1 MLIGMHVPDYVECP
15 NVYVPQAGRR
25 SLFLGGGITNCPD
38 WRAELRP
45 MLAGT
50 PWVLI
55 NPRRT
60 DIDMNDTAVAMA
72 QIDWEHRHLHVADAI
87 LFWFCQ
93 ETLQPITLY
102 ELGAWSM
109 TTKPLFVGAHP
120 AYPRRIDILVQT
132 HLSRPDVQVVDSL
145 EALAAQVRSGA

>member
-1 MLIGMHVPDYVECP
+1 MLIRMHALDYVECP
-15 NVYVPQAGRR
+15 DVYVPQDRR
-25 SLFLGGGITNCPD
+25 GLFLGGGITNCPD
-38 WRAELRP
+38 WRAELRA

-60 DIDMNDTAVAMA
+60 DIDMDDTAVAMA
-72 QIDWEHRHLHVADAI
+72 QIDWEHRHLHLADAI

-109 TTKPLFVGAHP
+109 TTKPLFVGVHP

-132 HLSRPDVQVVDSL
+132 RLARPDVVVVDSL
-145 EALAAQVRSGA
+145 ADLAAQVRSGS

>member
-1 MLIGMHVPDYVECP
+1 MIACMQALDYVECP
-15 NVYVPQAGRR
+15 DTYVPQSGRR

-38 WRAELRP
+38 WRADLRP
-45 MLAGT
+45 LLADT

-55 NPRRT
+55 NPRRSGVMM
-60 DIDMNDTAVAMA
+60 DDTALAMA
-72 QIDWEHRHLHVADAI
+72 QIDWEHRHLHMADAI

-109 TTKPLFVGAHP
+109 TTKPLFVGVHP
-120 AYPRRIDILVQT
+120 GYPRRIDVLVQT
-132 HLSRPDVQVVDSL
+132 RLARPDVQVVDTL